1 MISEEL
7 LKQAAEETEQIMLE
21 SLPAEE
27 TTHDFSS
34 VFEHK
39 MQKMC
44 KQTEQSRV
52 YIFLKRAACA
62 VLAIVLLCGAL
73 MLNTEARASIV
84 GWLRE
89 SFDRVDSY
97 YATGDGT
104 NLKGIEYRIKQFPQ
118 GFQPYAEKISVLA
131 HNWTYIDSNGELM
144 HFGYILDSNAGNLYI
159 YKDGYKHTAVSV
171 NGHQANAYISHEKGE
186 NSTIVWSNSD
196 GVLFRLTGPFGIDEL
211 IHIAESVYSVEK

>member
-7 LKQAAEETEQIMLE
+7 LKQAVEEAEQTMLK

-34 VFEHK
+34 EFEQK
-39 MQKMC
+39 MQKLC
-44 KQTEQSRV
+44 KQTEQPRV

-62 VLAIVLLCGAL
+62 VLAIVLLGGAL
-73 MLNTEARASIV
+73 MLNQDVRAGVSVWI
-84 GWLRE
+84 RE
-89 SFDRVDSY
+89 SFGRVDSY

-104 NLKGIEYRIKQFPQ
+104 KLKGIEYRIKQFPQ
-118 GFQPYAEKISVLA
+118 GFQPYAEKISVFA

-144 HFGYILDSNAGNLYI
+144 HFGYILDSNAGNLHI

-171 NGHQANAYISHEKGE
+171 NGHQADAYISQEKGE
-186 NSTIVWSNSD
+186 YSTIVWSNSD
-196 GVLFRLTGPFGIDEL
+196 GVLFRLTGPFGVDEL
-211 IHIAESVYSVEK
+211 IKIAESVYAVEK